1 MFFYFLCT
9 SGLCLAWCLFF
20 MELSRRQGDHATAN
34 VFFWMSAL
42 AAIFVGITLALSY
55 L

>member
-1 MFFYFLCT
+1 MWLYFLGT

-20 MELSRRQGDHATAN
+20 AELSRRQGDHATEN
-34 VFFWMSAL
+34 VFLWMSAL